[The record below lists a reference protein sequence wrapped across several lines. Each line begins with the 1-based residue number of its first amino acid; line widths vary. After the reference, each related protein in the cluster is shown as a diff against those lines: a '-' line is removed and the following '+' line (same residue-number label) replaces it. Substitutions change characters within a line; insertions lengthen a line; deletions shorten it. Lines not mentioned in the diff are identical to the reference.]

1 MLPKWLESSHV
12 FHLNGT
18 IEEMENNQYRSPF
31 LLPEDNVN
39 RRYKTLEANKAFGR
53 MLTARIFVV
62 VGMSFKCIIDKSFLE
77 MLGIFGN
84 DMHVGESRWIVVNT
98 EVEDAKLVCEKI
110 KKALPSV
117 TTVMVCENFRGWTNK
132 KFPELQLV
140 GSIL

>member
-1 MLPKWLESSHV
+1 MLPKWLENSHV
-12 FHLNGT
+12 FHINGT

-110 KKALPSV
+110 KKNTSL
-117 TTVMVCENFRGWTNK
+117 CYDCHG
-132 KFPELQLV
+132 L
-140 GSIL
+140 